1 MNKFDIAGDARR
13 VFDIVKAGG
22 IGIAPADTGYGL
34 LTSTPE
40 AVDRVVKAKGRGTH
54 KRSGMICDLETQR
67 ELLRLD
73 RRAQEIV
80 DTIVVGLDVPLGVLG
95 PYDPDHPLL
104 RGLDEGL
111 LRESTA
117 KGKLAMLINSG
128 ATAEEFGR
136 LSREENIPLY
146 GSSANL
152 TGTGAR
158 FRLEDV
164 QPEIRAVADI
174 EVDYGLR
181 KYHHYRRSGTII
193 DFDTMEVLRM
203 GACYEQ
209 ISDLCGRFFDVDLPE
224 DPGFEALPSGH
235 LNEFGLVDAD

>member
-1 MNKFDIAGDARR
+1 MNKFDIAADARR
-13 VFDIVKAGG
+13 VFDVVKEGG

-40 AVDRVVKAKGRGTH
+40 AVDRVVRAKGRGTH
-54 KRSGMICDLETQR
+54 KRSGMICDVTTQR
-67 ELLRLD
+67 ELLRLTP
-73 RRAQEIV
+73 RAQEIV
-80 DTIVVGLDVPLGVLG
+80 ETIVLGLDVPLGVLG
-95 PYDPDHPLL
+95 PYDDDHPLI
-104 RGLDEGL
+104 RDLDEEL
-111 LRESTA
+111 LRQSTA

-128 ATAEEFGR
+128 ATADEFGR
-136 LSREENIPLY
+136 LSREENVPLY

-181 KYHHYRRSGTII
+181 KYHHYKRSGTII
-193 DFDTMEVLRM
+193 DFETMEVLRM

-209 ISDLCGRFFDVDLPE
+209 ISDLCGRFFGLALPE
-224 DPGFEALPSGH
+224 DPGFDALPSGH
-235 LNEFGLVDAD
+235 LDEFGLVGAD